1 MTATLPGLD
10 LPPWSLTLERPVLGI
25 DPSTRRMAGA
35 VLLPAAVRA
44 DAAFVVS
51 TCSLPQPG
59 DVAVRL
65 AESQALIVPWVGELV
80 RDHGVMRVF
89 VEQPYGKHVPI
100 VSYYTLGVLLAVLA
114 TYRLPVRMIQPSS
127 WKLLAMG
134 KGRGSVGKPGPKCP
148 RGGGHAWPRAES
160 YGDGSCLKCGHAAY
174 GVLSWA
180 RANGYT
186 GTLYDEADAV
196 GIATAGGVLLDR
208 EVRAA

>member
-10 LPPWSLTLERPVLGI
+10 LPPWSLMLERPVLGI

-35 VLLPAAVRA
+35 VLLPAAARA

-59 DVAVRL
+59 DVALRL

-80 RDHGVMRVF
+80 RDHGVMHVF

-134 KGRGSVGKPGPKCP
+134 KGSGSVRKPHPKCP
-148 RGGGHAWPRAES
+148 RGGSHDWPLTPVGPVECR
-160 YGDGSCLKCGHAAY
+160 KCGVDY
-174 GVLSWA
+174 PVLSWA
-180 RANGYT
+180 RANGYA
-186 GTLYDEADAV
+186 GTLYDEADAI
-196 GIATAGGVLLDR
+196 GIVTAGGVLLDR
-208 EVRAA
+208 EARAT

>member
-35 VLLPAAVRA
+35 VLLPAAARA
-44 DAAFVVS
+44 GAAFVVS

-89 VEQPYGKHVPI
+89 VEQPFGKHVPI

-134 KGRGSVGKPGPKCP
+134 KGSGGVGKPHPKCP
-148 RGGGHAWPRAES
+148 RGGSHDWPLTAVGAVECR
-160 YGDGSCLKCGHAAY
+160 KCGVDY
-174 GVLSWA
+174 PVLSWA

-186 GTLYDEADAV
+186 GTLYDEADAI
-196 GIATAGGVLLDR
+196 GIVTAGGVLLDR